1 MKIRADKREK
11 KWIRKL
17 AQGDEEAFRK
27 IYEKHWEGLY
37 LAAYNRLG
45 SSYIAEELVQDLFTD
60 LWAKRSSIHIKSSL
74 GAYLAGALKHRI
86 LDHMRHEKVREK
98 YVRHLSQYFVCEQN
112 EVLEWVYTN
121 DLQEQLQLAENQ
133 LPPRCYTIFQLSR
146 KHHFSNRE
154 IADHLNISPK
164 TVENQITKALRVLR
178 THLTKVSTLLV
189 LLIWSTF

>member
-17 AQGDEEAFRK
+17 AQGDEEAFRA

-45 SSYIAEELVQDLFTD
+45 SSSIAEELVQDLFTD
-60 LWAKRSSIHIKSSL
+60 LWAKRSTLHIKNSL
-74 GAYLAGALKHRI
+74 GAYLAGALKYRI

-98 YVRHLSQYFVCEQN
+98 YVRYLSRHFITEHN
-112 EVLEWVYTN
+112 EVLEN
-121 DLQEQLQLAENQ
+121 IFSKDLQEQLQLAENQ
-133 LPPRCYTIFQLSR
+133 LPPRCYAIFQLSR
-146 KHHFSNRE
+146 KHHFSNSE
-154 IADHLNISPK
+154 IADQLNISPK

-178 THLTKVSTLLV
+178 THLSKVSTLLV
-189 LLIWSTF
+189 LLSCVCF